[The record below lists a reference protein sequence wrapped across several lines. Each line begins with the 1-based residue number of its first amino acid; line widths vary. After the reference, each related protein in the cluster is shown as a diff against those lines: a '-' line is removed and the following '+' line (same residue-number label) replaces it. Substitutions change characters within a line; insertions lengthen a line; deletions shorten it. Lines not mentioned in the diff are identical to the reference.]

1 MNEVLSP
8 KVGTKRGRQ
17 GIDQNKYNMASVS
30 RNLCSPGKLPI
41 ITIIIIIVIPLVCTT
56 VKLRNNSGIQGL
68 CLHKVPSCK
77 LLKSAPFR
85 WINYRS
91 LPLSSQPT
99 SEGVPHLYHR
109 TPKIISEQLFSHFSQ
124 GWWLASSILD
134 VWQVS

>member
-8 KVGTKRGRQ
+8 NVGTKRGRQ

-30 RNLCSPGKLPI
+30 RDLCLPGELPI

-56 VKLRNNSGIQGL
+56 VKLRNSSGIQGL

-77 LLKSAPFR
+77 LQKSAPFR

-91 LPLSSQPT
+91 LLLSSQPI
-99 SEGVPHLYHR
+99 SDGVPCLNHR
-109 TPKIISEQLFSHFSQ
+109 TPKIMSEQLFSQFSQ
-124 GWWLASSILD
+124 GWWLPRSILD
-134 VWQVS
+134 V